1 MQNKMSSNIIMNE
14 NSCPRLRLDM
24 SGNTSV
30 AHKSMA
36 QLQWEA
42 RQISP
47 RKDEM
52 VERYLEEKDEHGSQ
66 FRDAYREL
74 KRELNM
80 FRHYHW
86 KDKYNKVIYLKS
98 LTMNISKLSHLQVKL
113 RFTTHTYN
121 AKQNEQQHNHE

>member
-1 MQNKMSSNIIMNE
+1 MVSK
-14 NSCPRLRLDM
+14 
-24 SGNTSV
+24 
-30 AHKSMA
+30 KSMA

-86 KDKYNKVIYLKS
+86 QVENLTEKS
-98 LTMNISKLSHLQVKL
+98 LKNDNTVG
-113 RFTTHTYN
+113 TG
-121 AKQNEQQHNHE
+121 